1 MISHTHKPSRTVPFV
16 FGLVLGILGTVFL
29 PNYVRPYLPQGVTG
43 KAIVVKGTVTAKQ
56 KTENALLLTVDT
68 PDGVLLATFKKKVD
82 EINLLVNEKDAI
94 EFTLPKYM
102 PFIDD
107 PKIIR
112 VVKEQEPAPEQAAPE
127 PAPAPVAKPKEK
139 STKEVKPRR
148 QVKKPPTAPPAPGA
162 AETKPLVAPPAPGAA
177 ETKPLVAP
185 PAPGAA
191 ETKPLVAPPAPG
203 GTEIKPPDQQ

>member
-29 PNYVRPYLPQGVTG
+29 PNYVRPYLPQWVTG

-112 VVKEQEPAPEQAAPE
+112 VVKEQEPAPEPAPE
-127 PAPAPVAKPKEK
+127 ATPAAK

-185 PAPGAA
+185 PAPGATD
-191 ETKPLVAPPAPG
+191 TKPLVAPPAPG

>member
-29 PNYVRPYLPQGVTG
+29 PNYVRPYLPQWVTG

-112 VVKEQEPAPEQAAPE
+112 VVKEQEPAPERAAPE

-148 QVKKPPTAPPAPGA
+148 QEKPPAAAPAPGA
-162 AETKPLVAPPAPGAA
+162 AETKPPAAAPAPAAA
-177 ETKPLVAP
+177 ETKPPAAA
-185 PAPGAA
+185 PAPAA
-191 ETKPLVAPPAPG
+191 TETKPPAAAPAPAA
-203 GTEIKPPDQQ
+203 TETKPQEQR